1 MHHLDETRI
10 LGYHGLAGAEG
21 PPAYLSHV
29 GGGFMLIGLLKTM
42 RPKQW
47 TKNVFVFAAL
57 IFDKKLFHPVWFART
72 LAAFLLFCLISGT
85 VYLINDVVDLEK
97 DRRHPEK
104 RKRPL
109 PSGQLSPQ
117 VAVTA
122 AVVFGAAGIGL
133 SFLLS
138 PLFGVIALLYL
149 ASMVLY
155 SFVLKHM
162 VIIDIMTIA
171 AGFVLRVAA
180 GVVVIPVERF
190 SPWLYVCTTLL
201 ALFMAASKRRHELVL
216 LAESANNH
224 RRILDEYNIEFL
236 DDIIALVTST
246 TVIAYSLYT
255 FSAPNLPANH
265 AMMLTIP
272 FVLYGLFRYLYLVRV
287 KGLGGAPEDL
297 LLKDLPL
304 LLDVIGFGLAAVLI
318 LYIF

>member
-1 MHHLDETRI
+1 
-10 LGYHGLAGAEG
+10 
-21 PPAYLSHV
+21 
-29 GGGFMLIGLLKTM
+29 MLIGLLKTM

-57 IFDKKLFHPVWFART
+57 IFDKKLFHPVWFTRT

-122 AVVFGAAGIGL
+122 ALVFGAAGIAL
-133 SFLLS
+133 SFLLD
-138 PLFGVIALLYL
+138 LRFGVIALLYL

-171 AGFVLRVAA
+171 AGFVLRVAS

-287 KGLGGAPEDL
+287 RGLGGAPEDL
-297 LLKDLPL
+297 LLKDIPL
-304 LLDVIGFGLAAVLI
+304 LLDVIGFGLTAVLI

>member
-1 MHHLDETRI
+1 
-10 LGYHGLAGAEG
+10 
-21 PPAYLSHV
+21 
-29 GGGFMLIGLLKTM
+29 MLIGLLKTM

-117 VAVTA
+117 VAVVA
-122 AVVFGAAGIGL
+122 AVIFGIAGIGL
-133 SFLLS
+133 SFLLD
-138 PLFGVIALLYL
+138 LRFGIIALLYL

-155 SFVLKHM
+155 SFVLKHL

-236 DDIIALVTST
+236 DDITALVTST

-297 LLKDLPL
+297 LLKDIPL
-304 LLDVIGFGLAAVLI
+304 LLDVVGFGLAAVLI